1 MKRYFLTGTDTDA
14 GKTLISAA
22 LLQRA
27 VLDGH
32 TSFGL
37 KPIASGSDQTDS
49 GLRNRDALL
58 HQKYSSGNLTYEVHN
73 PITLKP
79 AIAPHIAAKEAGL
92 SLTCSS
98 LIEACE
104 NGLTQT
110 ADLQLIEGAGGWLV
124 PLNDT
129 ETLADFA
136 ASQNLPVIL
145 VIGLKLGCINH
156 ACLTV
161 EAIRQ
166 CGLTIA
172 GWVANSID
180 PDMEAQQENLRYL
193 TQWFHQRGIQHLGTV
208 PHIRGID
215 PFDEESLKQVS
226 DRLQWPD

>member
-37 KPIASGSDQTDS
+37 KPIASGSDQTDN

-58 HQKYSSGNLTYEVHN
+58 HQKYSSGNLAYEVHN

-110 ADLQLIEGAGGWLV
+110 AELQLIEGAGGWLV

-129 ETLADFA
+129 ETLTDLKIG
-136 ASQNLPVIL
+136 ASEKASARLRDRTNA
-145 VIGLKLGCINH
+145 GCGVRGEE
-156 ACLTV
+156 LRTL
-161 EAIRQ
+161 AIQ
-166 CGLTIA
+166 VCG
-172 GWVANSID
+172 
-180 PDMEAQQENLRYL
+180 
-193 TQWFHQRGIQHLGTV
+193 
-208 PHIRGID
+208 
-215 PFDEESLKQVS
+215 
-226 DRLQWPD
+226 

>member
-22 LLQRA
+22 LLHRA
-27 VLDGH
+27 TLDGH

-37 KPIASGSDQTDS
+37 KPIASGSDVTEA

-58 HQKYSSGNLTYEVHN
+58 HQKYSTGNLAYEIHN

-79 AIAPHIAAKEAGL
+79 AIAPHIAAQEAGL
-92 SLTCSS
+92 SLTCNS
-98 LIEACE
+98 LIRACE
-104 NGLTQT
+104 SGLTQS

-124 PLNDT
+124 PVNDN
-129 ETLADFA
+129 ETLADVA
-136 ASQNLPVIL
+136 VTLDLPVIL

-166 CGLTIA
+166 CGLTVA
-172 GWVANSID
+172 GWVANSVD

-193 TQWFHQRGIQHLGTV
+193 MTWFNQRDIQHLGTV
-208 PHIRGID
+208 PHIPAID
-215 PFDEESLKQVS
+215 PFNEDSLKQVS
-226 DRLQWPD
+226 DCLHWPD

>member
-22 LLQRA
+22 LLHRA

-37 KPIASGSDQTDS
+37 KPIASGSDETDS

-58 HQKYSSGNLTYEVHN
+58 HQKYSSGNLGYEVHN

-79 AIAPHIAAKEAGL
+79 AIAPHIAAASAGL
-92 SLTCSS
+92 NLTCKT
-98 LIEACE
+98 LIDACRE
-104 NGLTQT
+104 GLAQSV
-110 ADLQLIEGAGGWLV
+110 DYQLIEGAGGWLV
-124 PLNDT
+124 PVNDN

-136 ASQNLPVIL
+136 ATLDLPVIL

-161 EAIRQ
+161 DAIRQ
-166 CGLTIA
+166 RGLAVA
-172 GWVANSID
+172 GWVANSVD

-193 TQWFHQRGIQHLGTV
+193 TQWFNQRDIQSLGTV
-208 PHIRGID
+208 PHIASID
-215 PFDEESLKQVS
+215 PFDEDSLKQVS
-226 DRLQWPD
+226 DCLHWPD